1 MRYGGF
7 SIRRQVSRS
16 VAVAGIVAVAVT
28 VGATLGAFLLL
39 NDDSPSS
46 GVAPSAV
53 TPADRWAVAA
63 VDANAPYLPTL
74 ANQDVA
80 AGANRLSF
88 TVQDARGVIRGDL
101 SVQASLYDLER
112 DRERPVRRQF
122 ARFIAYGEEAPLP
135 SAHSHAEG
143 ASLSDNARNVGAGVY
158 VVPAFFERAGLWGLE
173 LAIAGEEGEE
183 VAAIVLFR
191 LQVREQPQAPGVGEA
206 APPTRSRTLLDVEEV
221 RELTSDRNPEPGLY
235 QVGIGEALERARP
248 FIVAFA
254 TPAYCH
260 SRTCGPTLE
269 VVKVVWREFAGRL
282 DGIHVEV
289 FENPQEP
296 EALRESQAFRDWH
309 LPSEP
314 WVFVVDAEGRIAARF
329 EGTIT
334 QEELRAAVN
343 ETLGQ

>member
-1 MRYGGF
+1 MEPVEAAP
-7 SIRRQVSRS
+7 SD
-16 VAVAGIVAVAVT
+16 AVAPV
-28 VGATLGAFLLL
+28 
-39 NDDSPSS
+39 
-46 GVAPSAV
+46 
-53 TPADRWAVAA
+53 DRWAVVE
-63 VDANAPYLPTL
+63 VDASAPYLPTL

-80 AGANRLSF
+80 VGANRLSF

-101 SVQASLYDLER
+101 SVQASLYDLES
-112 DRERPVRRQF
+112 DPGRPVRRQF

-135 SAHSHAEG
+135 SAHFHEAGSE
-143 ASLSDNARNVGAGVY
+143 LSDSAHNVGAGVY
-158 VVPAFFERAGLWGLE
+158 VVPALFEHAGVWGLE
-173 LAIAGEEGEE
+173 LAIGVEEGEAE
-183 VAAIVLFR
+183 AAIVLFR
-191 LQVREQPQAPGVGEA
+191 LAVRERPQAPGVGEA
-206 APPTRSRTLLDVEEV
+206 APRTRSRTLLDVEDV
-221 RELTSDRNPEPGLY
+221 GELTSDRNPEPGLY

-248 FIVAFA
+248 FVVAFA

-269 VVKVVWREFAGRL
+269 VVKAVWREFAGRL

-296 EALRESQAFRDWH
+296 EALRESQAFREWH

-334 QEELRAAVN
+334 EQELRAAVN
-343 ETLGQ
+343 ETLGR